1 MTDYEQYHYDKDR
14 LSQSAINLGNIEVN
28 PISDLE
34 QIRNVINKF
43 CDEIPESPKLSPD
56 WCFVDCNYFVSIQLN
71 NNNNKKNIS

>member
-1 MTDYEQYHYDKDR
+1 MTDYEQHHYDKDR
-14 LSQSAINLGNIEVN
+14 LSQSAINLGNIEIN

-56 WCFVDCNYFVSIQLN
+56 WCFVDCNFFFMKFIVSN
-71 NNNNKKNIS
+71 ESKFSF